1 MCISFANERKTQI
14 GWVVAI
20 GWRTWKWT
28 SVNNIPPKGSPCCVL
43 DLDEMI
49 VRSLCLK
56 ASKKYSENEH
66 VLNWQTNGKSWSKVL
81 IQDYNFWKMAI
92 WNIEL
97 NAFWTSTCN
106 TTHPKCRSNIAL
118 TPWTTILHFPNIATP
133 N

>member
-1 MCISFANERKTQI
+1 MCVSFANERKTQV

-20 GWRTWKWT
+20 GWKTWKWV

-56 ASKKYSENEH
+56 AFKEYNENGH

-81 IQDYNFWKMAI
+81 IQDYNSWKMVI
-92 WNIEL
+92 WDTEL
-97 NAFWTSTCN
+97 NVFWTSTCN
-106 TTHPKCRSNIAL
+106 TTHSECRSNIAL
-118 TPWTTILHFPNIATP
+118 TPWTTILHFPNVATP